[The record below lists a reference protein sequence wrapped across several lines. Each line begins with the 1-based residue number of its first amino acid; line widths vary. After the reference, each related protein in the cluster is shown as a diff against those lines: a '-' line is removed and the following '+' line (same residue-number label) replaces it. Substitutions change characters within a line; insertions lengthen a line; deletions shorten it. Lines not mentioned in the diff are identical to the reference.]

1 MRFGFALLISLLASI
16 CSAQSAYPTKPVHI
30 IVTFTPGGAA
40 DFTARLIADRW
51 SELWQQQVIVENR
64 IGAGGNIGAEAVA
77 KAPADGYTL
86 LLVASAHAFNAALYP
101 KLPFDIV
108 RDFVPLG
115 LATSTPMALAVN
127 PRMSV
132 TSLKEF
138 TELLQARPHEIQ
150 YATCGV
156 ATAHHFAMELYK
168 FQTKTDAVHVPYRG
182 CGPAVVDAV
191 GGQIDVVMSSLT
203 TVLPHAKAGRLRTLA
218 ITSENRSPSAPD
230 VPTFRESGVPALKD
244 YAVEVYYGL
253 MARAG
258 TPAEIVAKLQADL
271 RKVIAG
277 PEFAQR
283 ISAAGIDMFP
293 RSAQQMGAIMSADV
307 ARFRD
312 VIQQA
317 GIRPE

>member
-1 MRFGFALLISLLASI
+1 
-16 CSAQSAYPTKPVHI
+16 VHI

-40 DFTARLIADRW
+40 DFTARLVADRW
-51 SELWQQQVIVENR
+51 SEMWREQVIVENR

-101 KLPFDIV
+101 KLPFDILQ
-108 RDFVPLG
+108 DFVPLG

-127 PRMSV
+127 PRMPV
-132 TSLKEF
+132 ADLKQF
-138 TELLQARPHEIQ
+138 TELLQARPHQIQ

-168 FQTKTDAVHVPYRG
+168 FQTKTDAMHVPYRG

-203 TVLPHAKAGRLRTLA
+203 TALPHAKAARLRVLG
-218 ITSENRSPSAPD
+218 ITSASRSASAPD
-230 VPTFRESGVPALKD
+230 IPTFRESGVPALKD

-258 TPAEIVAKLQADL
+258 TPREIVARLQSDL
-271 RKVIAG
+271 AKVLAM

-293 RSAQQMGAIMSADV
+293 KSAMEMAALMSADV
-307 ARFRD
+307 ARFGD
-312 VIQQA
+312 VIREA